1 MNDRCYSC
9 DYYDESIDAETGEP
23 YPFCNKPYNVAYPKD
38 CPESE
43 VPRMTREEPER
54 ANELVHIENTIEK

>member
-23 YPFCNKPYNVAYPKD
+23 YPFCNKPYNATYPNN
-38 CPESE
+38 CPESKE
-43 VPRMTREEPER
+43 VDN
-54 ANELVHIENTIEK
+54 ADSN

>member
-1 MNDRCYSC
+1 MNNRCYSC

-23 YPFCNKPYNVAYPKD
+23 YPFCNKPNNVAYPKD

-43 VPRMTREEPER
+43 E
-54 ANELVHIENTIEK
+54 ADADSN